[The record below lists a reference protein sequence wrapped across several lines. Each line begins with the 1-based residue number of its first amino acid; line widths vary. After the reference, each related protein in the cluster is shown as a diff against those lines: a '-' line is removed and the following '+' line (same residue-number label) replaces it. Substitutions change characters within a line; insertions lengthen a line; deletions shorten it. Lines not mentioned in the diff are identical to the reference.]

1 MENMFVEDMPL
12 FVQRIKKTHWNSDTD
27 TTYIPIK
34 TSILD

>member
-12 FVQRIKKTHWNSDTD
+12 FVQRIKKNGWNSDTD
-27 TTYIPIK
+27 TTYILIK